1 MLTDTETA
9 RELVTDLRQKLL
21 SDSDQPP
28 YYLNWKEV
36 RDEIVRRLH
45 DDIDLQHILALGAC
59 SDIDPQSESE
69 CVEALVSFCKLVAL
83 ESHEAYKY
91 AEAS

>member
-21 SDSDQPP
+21 SPPDQPP

-69 CVEALVSFCKLVAL
+69 CVEALVSFCKSVAHA
-83 ESHEAYKY
+83 SHEAIKY

>member
-21 SDSDQPP
+21 SDSDQP

-45 DDIDLQHILALGAC
+45 DDIDLQHIIALGAC

-69 CVEALVSFCKLVAL
+69 CVEALASFCKSVAL